1 MPNKKQKNMKRML
14 STALAATAS
23 LCLWAQQASRQKL
36 PDTTPKD
43 TTAVKSHGITVGKN
57 SHATAQDTLR
67 LKLNRMKINSNAVK
81 VNSNA
86 VKIKKYD
93 TFNEKMKEPWLG
105 DILKDIIFH

>member
-14 STALAATAS
+14 STALAATAC

-43 TTAVKSHGITVGKN
+43 TTTVKSHGITVGKN

-81 VNSNA
+81 
-86 VKIKKYD
+86 IKKYD
-93 TFNEKMKEPWLG
+93 TFNENMKEPWLG
-105 DILKDIIFH
+105 GLLKDIIFR

>member
-1 MPNKKQKNMKRML
+1 ML
-14 STALAATAS
+14 STALAATAC

-67 LKLNRMKINSNAVK
+67 LKLNRPNADSKGPHVDSK
-81 VNSNA
+81 A
-86 VKIKKYD
+86 IEIKKPD
-93 TFNEKMKEPWLG
+93 TFKEKMKEPWLG
-105 DILKDIIFH
+105 GLLKDIIFR

>member
-67 LKLNRMKINSNAVK
+67 LKLNRLHVDSKAVET
-81 VNSNA
+81 
-86 VKIKKYD
+86 KKPD
-93 TFNEKMKEPWLG
+93 TFKEKMKEPWLG
-105 DILKDIIFH
+105 GLLKDIIFR